1 MTNVKGLWAFIG
13 ALVLLLLAVTW
24 AWYQASGKLQ
34 PAAIVGDKTISND
47 EYVTA
52 LKQKFGKQVLNDMI
66 NREVVFQEAK
76 RSGITVDPKQLEQE
90 LSQIRDSYGSRTDS
104 EFEAALIKQAGTT
117 VEALKQEI
125 SYQILLQT
133 LATKDMTIKDEE
145 ILNVYNSRSDRYTRP
160 MQVRLGQIVVASQKE
175 AEQVLADLKTGA
187 DFQTIAKARS
197 IDADTAVNGGDVGW
211 VSIKDNRLP
220 DEAKPIV
227 EKLEKDKYSEAIK
240 IQDQYVIYQLTER
253 REASQR
259 TFEEVKDE
267 LRREIAF
274 AQVESLDVV
283 LERLRNSVGVQIS
296 GQMPH

>member
-13 ALVLLLLAVTW
+13 ALVLLLLVVTW

-34 PAAIVGDKTISND
+34 PAAIVGDKTISRD

-90 LSQIRDSYGSRTDS
+90 LSQIRDSYGSRTES

-145 ILNVYNSRSDRYTRP
+145 IINVYNSRSDRYTRP

-175 AEQVLADLKTGA
+175 AEQVLADLKNGA

-283 LERLRNSVGVQIS
+283 LERLRKSVGVQIS

>member
-104 EFEAALIKQAGTT
+104 EFEAALTKQAGTT

-145 ILNVYNSRSDRYTRP
+145 LINVYNSRSDRYTRP

-175 AEQVLADLKTGA
+175 AEQVLADLKNGA

-283 LERLRNSVGVQIS
+283 LERLRKSVGVQIS

>member
-104 EFEAALIKQAGTT
+104 EFEAALLKQAGTT

-160 MQVRLGQIVVASQKE
+160 MQMRLGQIVVASQKE
-175 AEQVLADLKTGA
+175 AEQVLADLKNGA
-187 DFQTIAKARS
+187 DFQTIAKERS
-197 IDADTAVNGGDVGW
+197 IDSDTAVNGGDVGW

-240 IQDQYVIYQLTER
+240 VEDRFVIYQLTER
-253 REASQR
+253 REASRR

-283 LERLRNSVGVQIS
+283 LERLRKSVGVQIS

>member
-47 EYVTA
+47 EYVKA

-90 LSQIRDSYGSRTDS
+90 LSQIRDSYGSRTES

-175 AEQVLADLKTGA
+175 AEQVLADLKNGA

-283 LERLRNSVGVQIS
+283 LERLRKSVGVQIS

>member
-47 EYVTA
+47 EYVKA

-175 AEQVLADLKTGA
+175 AEQVLADLKNGA

-283 LERLRNSVGVQIS
+283 LERLRKSVGVQIS

>member
-13 ALVLLLLAVTW
+13 ALVLLLLAVIW

-104 EFEAALIKQAGTT
+104 EFEAALLKQAGTT

-145 ILNVYNSRSDRYTRP
+145 ILKVYNSRSDRYTRP
-160 MQVRLGQIVVASQKE
+160 MQMRLGQIVVASQKE
-175 AEQVLADLKTGA
+175 AEQVLADLKNGA
-187 DFQTIAKARS
+187 DFQTIAKERS

-240 IQDQYVIYQLTER
+240 IEDQYVIYQLIER

-283 LERLRNSVGVQIS
+283 LERLRKSVGVQIS

>member
-34 PAAIVGDKTISND
+34 PAAIVGDKTISN
-47 EYVTA
+47 EAYVTA
-52 LKQKFGKQVLNDMI
+52 LKQKFGKQVLDDMI
-66 NREVVFQEAK
+66 NREVVYQEAS
-76 RSGITVDPKQLEQE
+76 RQGITVDPKQLEQE
-90 LSQIRDSYGSRTDS
+90 LSQIRDSYGSQTDS
-104 EFEAALIKQAGTT
+104 EFEAALLKQAGTN

-145 ILNVYNSRSDRYTRP
+145 VQKVYNSRTERYIRP
-160 MQVRLGQIVVASQKE
+160 MQVHLRQIVVASQKE
-175 AEQVLADLKTGA
+175 AGQILADLKSGA
-187 DFQTIAKARS
+187 DFETIAKKRS
-197 IDADTAVNGGDVGW
+197 IDPDTAVNGGDLGW
-211 VSIKDNRLP
+211 VSITDNRLP
-220 DEAKPIV
+220 DEAKAIV
-227 EKLEKDKYSEAIK
+227 EKLAKDKQSEAIK
-240 IQDQYVIYQLTER
+240 LEDRYVIYHLVER

-259 TFEEVKDE
+259 TFEDVKDE

-274 AQVESLDVV
+274 AQVESLDLV
-283 LERLRNSVGVQIS
+283 LEQLRKTVGVEIS

>member
-24 AWYQASGKLQ
+24 AWFQASGKLQ
-34 PAAIVGDKTISND
+34 PAAIVGDQTISND

-104 EFEAALIKQAGTT
+104 EFEAALLKQAGTT

-145 ILNVYNSRSDRYTRP
+145 VLNVYNSRADRYTRP
-160 MQVRLGQIVVASQKE
+160 MQMHVGQIVVASQKE
-175 AEQVLADLKTGA
+175 AEQVLTDLKNGA
-187 DFQTIAKARS
+187 DFQTIAKERS
-197 IDADTAVNGGDVGW
+197 IDEDTAVNGGDVGW

-227 EKLEKDKYSEAIK
+227 EKLEKSKYSEAIK
-240 IQDQYVIYQLTER
+240 IEEQYVIYQLTER
-253 REASQR
+253 KEASQR

-283 LERLRNSVGVQIS
+283 LERLQKSVGVQIP